1 MFFRITQMIQLLYNN
16 SNFTLIEKGVQ
27 NQIHRHSYFHR
38 YDVFHDNIPFEVH
51 RHKSSV
57 LYHLTGFHMLLIAF

>member
-1 MFFRITQMIQLLYNN
+1 MCIMEIIQLLYNN

-27 NQIHRHSYFHR
+27 NQTHRRSYLHR